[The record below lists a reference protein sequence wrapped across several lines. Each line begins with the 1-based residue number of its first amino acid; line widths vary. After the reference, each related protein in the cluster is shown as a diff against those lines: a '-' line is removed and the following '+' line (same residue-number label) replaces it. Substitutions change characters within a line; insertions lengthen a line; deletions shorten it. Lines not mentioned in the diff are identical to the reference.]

1 MAKRKVKAKKVTKIL
16 FFLLIL
22 AITLGAVSYYYM
34 YNFSLKKP
42 EVKEE
47 KKEVDKVPEKKE
59 PQEFSARLFM
69 VGDALIHDCV
79 YTDAR
84 QRDGSYDFK
93 PMIENIKAVSSKY
106 DLVYYN
112 QETILGGVAM
122 GLSHYPRFNSPHE
135 VGDAFLDAGFNLVS
149 LATNHTMDR
158 GETGVINSVNYWKS
172 KKDRAVYS
180 GQWISQE
187 ERDYETSQIYEKNGI
202 KYAFFSYTTW
212 TNGLETPKNKE
223 YLNNVY
229 SDQKAYGDI
238 SKIRD
243 QVDVVIVAM
252 HWGTEYSHGV
262 SAEQTKIA
270 NYLSS
275 IGTDI
280 IIGAHPHVVEPVEY
294 INNGKTFVIYSL
306 GNIISA
312 QIGIERLTGL
322 MMEITI
328 KKYID
333 EDGNVTVKLE
343 NPRAELTY
351 TKYVNNPYCDNFKVY
366 TYPQLN
372 DSILPGYQN
381 YYNKYKGIVNSRYPE
396 LQWGVTGE

>member
-1 MAKRKVKAKKVTKIL
+1 MAKRKVKAKKITKIL
-16 FFLLIL
+16 L
-22 AITLGAVSYYYM
+22 AIILIVAILVGGSFYYI
-34 YNFSLKKP
+34 YNFSLNKP
-42 EVKEE
+42 KNPVEDKKEE
-47 KKEVDKVPEKKE
+47 VIKKE
-59 PQEFSARLFM
+59 PKDYSARLFM

-79 YTDAR
+79 YTDAKR
-84 QRDGSYDFK
+84 QGNGTYDFK
-93 PMIENIKAVSSKY
+93 PMIENIKAISSKY
-106 DLVYYN
+106 DLAYYN
-112 QETILGGVAM
+112 QETILGGTAM

-172 KKDRAVYS
+172 KKDKAVYS
-180 GQWISQE
+180 GQWISHE
-187 ERDYETSQIYEKNGI
+187 ERAYETSQIYEKNGI

-212 TNGLETPKNKE
+212 TNGLSTPKGKE

-229 SDQKAYGDI
+229 SDELAYADI
-238 SKIRD
+238 SKVRD
-243 QVDVVIVAM
+243 LVDVVIVAM

-306 GNIISA
+306 GNVISA
-312 QIGIERLTGL
+312 QIGNERLTGL

-328 KKYID
+328 KKHVD
-333 EDGNVTVKLE
+333 ENDNVTITLE
-343 NPRAELTY
+343 NPRAELIY
-351 TKYVNNPYCDNFKVY
+351 TKYYTNPYCNNFKVY

-372 DSILPGYQN
+372 NSILPN
-381 YYNKYKGIVNSRYPE
+381 YEALYGKFKNIVSSRYPE